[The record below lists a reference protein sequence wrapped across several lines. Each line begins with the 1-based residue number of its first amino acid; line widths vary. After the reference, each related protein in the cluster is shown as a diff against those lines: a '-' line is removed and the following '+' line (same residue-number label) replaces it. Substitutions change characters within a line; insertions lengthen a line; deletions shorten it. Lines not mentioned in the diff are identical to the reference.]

1 MKELLEAGVHFGHQT
16 KRWNPKMKEYI
27 FGERN
32 GIYII
37 DLQKTLKMFKEASK
51 FVQDLAA
58 EGRIVLFVGTKRQA
72 QDAIAEEAD
81 RAGMFYVNQRWLGG
95 LLTNWVTVQKSVKRL
110 KELDEMATD
119 GRYELLPKKEVIK
132 LERERKHLQANLAGI
147 KNMSRLPDA
156 IFVIDSNKEQIAVRE
171 ARKLG
176 IPVVAVVDTN
186 CDPSEVDYVIPGND
200 DALRAIRLFASKI
213 SDSIVEGVAAGDR
226 QADGRTGRSSRVQ
239 RTGRRQLPPR
249 ARKLRPKQAP
259 RTSAWKT
266 CWAAE
271 PRRRRP
277 PHRTPRKRYRRSK
290 ARRYKRNWFTD
301 FGPARVAT
309 PRVDF
314 CQDIFTEAR
323 GIADDRIR
331 AWGSGIQEGT
341 ILRNGHNYRE
351 YLCCTSK
358 RAPRKD
364 RSAHDGLQA
373 GSDRSQGRSRTG
385 GDPSAQEG
393 NFRGSEE
400 SQRA

>member
-51 FVQDLAA
+51 FVQDLAND
-58 EGRIVLFVGTKRQA
+58 GRIVLFVGTKRQA
-72 QDAIAEEAD
+72 QDAIAEEAQ
-81 RAGMFYVNQRWLGG
+81 RCGMFYINQRWLGG

-156 IFVIDSNKEQIAVRE
+156 IFVVDSNKEQIAVRE

-200 DALRAIRLFASKI
+200 DALRAIRLFTSKI
-213 SDSIVEGVAAGDR
+213 SESIAEGAQLMTDKQVADMQAAADAAQAATGETHVEETGVD
-226 QADGRTGRSSRVQ
+226 
-239 RTGRRQLPPR
+239 
-249 ARKLRPKQAP
+249 
-259 RTSAWKT
+259 
-266 CWAAE
+266 AAE
-271 PRRRRP
+271 DI
-277 PHRTPRKRYRRSK
+277 SMEEVL
-290 ARRYKRNWFTD
+290 
-301 FGPARVAT
+301 GPGTHKKPVANE
-309 PRVDF
+309 
-314 CQDIFTEAR
+314 EA
-323 GIADDRIR
+323 
-331 AWGSGIQEGT
+331 E
-341 ILRNGHNYRE
+341 LP
-351 YLCCTSK
+351 K
-358 RAPRKD
+358 V
-364 RSAHDGLQA
+364 
-373 GSDRSQGRSRTG
+373 
-385 GDPSAQEG
+385 
-393 NFRGSEE
+393 E
-400 SQRA
+400 SQTV

>member
-16 KRWNPKMKEYI
+16 KRWNPRMKEYI

-58 EGRIVLFVGTKRQA
+58 TGKVVLFVGTKRQA
-72 QDAIAEEAD
+72 QDAIAEEAGKC
-81 RAGMFYVNQRWLGG
+81 GMFYVNQRWLGG

-119 GRYELLPKKEVIK
+119 GRYDLLPKKEVIK

-200 DALRAIRLFASKI
+200 DALRAIRLFTSKI
-213 SDSIVEGVAAGDR
+213 SESIAEGVNAMGDKQMAEIQAAAEAAPPGAEAAVVEGYEGEPQPVEAAVAAEGEDISMEDVLG
-226 QADGRTGRSSRVQ
+226 AGT
-239 RTGRRQLPPR
+239 
-249 ARKLRPKQAP
+249 
-259 RTSAWKT
+259 
-266 CWAAE
+266 
-271 PRRRRP
+271 
-277 PHRTPRKRYRRSK
+277 RKRPAAILEDVDELQAETRRS
-290 ARRYKRNWFTD
+290 
-301 FGPARVAT
+301 
-309 PRVDF
+309 
-314 CQDIFTEAR
+314 
-323 GIADDRIR
+323 
-331 AWGSGIQEGT
+331 
-341 ILRNGHNYRE
+341 
-351 YLCCTSK
+351 
-358 RAPRKD
+358 
-364 RSAHDGLQA
+364 
-373 GSDRSQGRSRTG
+373 
-385 GDPSAQEG
+385 
-393 NFRGSEE
+393 
-400 SQRA
+400 

>member
-51 FVQDLAA
+51 FVQDLATD
-58 EGRIVLFVGTKRQA
+58 GRIVLFVGTKRQA
-72 QDAIAEEAD
+72 QDAIAEEAQKC
-81 RAGMFYVNQRWLGG
+81 GMFYINQRWLGG

-110 KELDEMATD
+110 KELDDMATD

-200 DALRAIRLFASKI
+200 DALRAIRLFTSKI
-213 SDSIVEGVAAGDR
+213 SESIAEGAQLMTDKQVAEMQAGTEEA
-226 QADGRTGRSSRVQ
+226 Q
-239 RTGRRQLPPR
+239 
-249 ARKLRPKQAP
+249 
-259 RTSAWKT
+259 
-266 CWAAE
+266 AAE
-271 PRRRRP
+271 AAASE
-277 PHRTPRKRYRRSK
+277 YSQE
-290 ARRYKRNWFTD
+290 AAAVDANED
-301 FGPARVAT
+301 ISMEEVLGPGTHKKPVAN
-309 PRVDF
+309 
-314 CQDIFTEAR
+314 E
-323 GIADDRIR
+323 DDVP
-331 AWGSGIQEGT
+331 T
-341 ILRNGHNYRE
+341 H
-351 YLCCTSK
+351 
-358 RAPRKD
+358 
-364 RSAHDGLQA
+364 HV
-373 GSDRSQGRSRTG
+373 
-385 GDPSAQEG
+385 
-393 NFRGSEE
+393 E
-400 SQRA
+400 SQTV